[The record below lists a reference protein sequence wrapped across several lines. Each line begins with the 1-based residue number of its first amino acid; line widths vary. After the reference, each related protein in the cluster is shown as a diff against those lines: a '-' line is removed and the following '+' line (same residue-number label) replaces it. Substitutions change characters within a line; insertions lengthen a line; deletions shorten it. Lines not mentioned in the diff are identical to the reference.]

1 MSQRMRLLRRIVVA
15 VAAALVA
22 LAIAA
27 RMALPGVVR
36 GQLERRLSEALAVPV
51 TIGDVDL
58 GLLTGRVA
66 LEDIAIANPP
76 GHGEDDLLTIRRV
89 EARVPLIGLTADTL
103 LVERIEIDGVRGR
116 LARRS
121 GQPSNLEALRAL
133 REREREDRDTER
145 DATRPR
151 GEKRR
156 DVRVYDDSTP
166 IIFEARVRD
175 VQVEFEMLS
184 GRRAGRVRI
193 GAEELALTHGESPF
207 LPGLPGVLEA
217 AGLDVDLERRGQ
229 AGPLLRIA
237 SLRFVGEEVFAPGI
251 VASATLGRSELH
263 LLYDEETH
271 STLRHAR
278 RVVSEVLEESDD
290 EEDAAEADAV
300 QQSRAQASARGESDR
315 SRRSSPAFRLR
326 RLVLDEPLA
335 LHLAFVRGAVV
346 REVPLCALTG
356 EMQLDDVSVL
366 RLASG
371 AGCSGQDIRIA
382 LRVEPDGTGDFEV
395 ALRSF
400 PFHAIVWM
408 DEPPRADERLA
419 EVGSALLD
427 TSIVGA
433 WSPTGFRAAGDV
445 RFHDIEAREDRRPLL
460 ERLRG
465 LGGSSRDRGGWGTIL
480 SRLATG
486 EERATPAVPV
496 ALEVE
501 GAPPPFF
508 FLWSMWKTE
517 LHEALVRAAS
527 EPAGSP

>member
-1 MSQRMRLLRRIVVA
+1 MSQRTRLLRRIVVA

-22 LAIAA
+22 LGIVA
-27 RMALPGVVR
+27 RLALPDIVR
-36 GQLERRLSEALAVPV
+36 GQLERRLSQALAVPV

-58 GLLTGRVA
+58 GLLTGLVA

-76 GHGEDDLLTIRRV
+76 GHGGEDLLTIRRV
-89 EARVPLIGLTADTL
+89 EVRVPLSALVARAV
-103 LVERIEIDGVRGR
+103 LVERIEIEGVRGR

-133 REREREDRDTER
+133 RERQRQERESER
-145 DATRPR
+145 DATRSR
-151 GEKRR
+151 GGNRR
-156 DVRVYDDSTP
+156 DDRVPGEPTP
-166 IIFEARVRD
+166 LILEAQMRD

-184 GRRAGRVRI
+184 GRRAGRVSMSL
-193 GAEELALTHGESPF
+193 EELALTHGASEF
-207 LPGLPGVLEA
+207 LPGLPGVLEV

-237 SLRFVGEEVFAPGI
+237 SLRLVAEDASAPGV

-263 LLYDEETH
+263 LLYDEDTH

-278 RVVSEVLEESDD
+278 RVVSEVFEEDDD
-290 EEDAAEADAV
+290 EDEEREEETASAQNAEA
-300 QQSRAQASARGESDR
+300 RGGSDR
-315 SRRSSPAFRLR
+315 SRRSSSAFRLR

-335 LHLAFVRGAVV
+335 LHLAFVRGKVV
-346 REVPLCALTG
+346 RAVPLCALTG
-356 EMQLDDVSVL
+356 EVQLDSASVL
-366 RLASG
+366 RLASTSD
-371 AGCSGQDIRIA
+371 CSGQSIRVA

-400 PFHAIVWM
+400 PFHAVVWM

-427 TSIVGA
+427 TTIAGA

-445 RFHDIEAREDRRPLL
+445 RFHDVEAREDRRPLL

-465 LGGSSRDRGGWGTIL
+465 LGGSSRERGGWGTIL
-480 SRLATG
+480 ARLATG
-486 EERATPAVPV
+486 EERATPIVPV
-496 ALEVE
+496 ALEID

-508 FLWSMWKTE
+508 ILWSMWKTE

-527 EPAGSP
+527 DPAESP